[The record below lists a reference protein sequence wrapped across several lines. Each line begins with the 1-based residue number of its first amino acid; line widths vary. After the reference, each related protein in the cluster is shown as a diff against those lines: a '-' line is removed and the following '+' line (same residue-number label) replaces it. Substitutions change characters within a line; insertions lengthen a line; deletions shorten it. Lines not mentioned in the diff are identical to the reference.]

1 MLPRAQL
8 IGPGLRSALGGPVE
22 EVSVQE
28 ALARG
33 EGRPLLTLEAGA
45 EDLNVLN
52 PMEGLPWM

>member
-1 MLPRAQL
+1 M
-8 IGPGLRSALGGPVE
+8 E

-33 EGRPLLTLEAGA
+33 VGRSLLTLEAGT
-45 EDLNVLN
+45 EDMNVLN